1 MADEKKPETPPAV
14 VGGPGAEPE
23 PPQPKL
29 VTVKHGGR
37 ELQVSEDVAA
47 VWQER
52 EREYEQRMSK
62 QGAELGEYRKRWQQV
77 EPLLKQPETPK
88 EPDINTLWF
97 ENPQAAYQKIVTDV
111 ETKIEAKYRQDQA
124 FRSFW
129 DGFYRKHD
137 DLREDDWVAKT
148 VFQENFN
155 ELAELTPDKA
165 QEKLGE
171 LTREKI
177 LRVARKFK
185 TTDDNRTR
193 PTLLEPASGDRPP
206 RPTRNEEDEGPNSI
220 SELIQQRRA
229 ARRAAQAKGS

>member
-1 MADEKKPETPPAV
+1 MADDKKPEPTPPTV
-14 VGGPGAEPE
+14 VGGPGAEPD
-23 PPQPKL
+23 PQPKL
-29 VTVKHGGR
+29 VAVKYGGR
-37 ELQVSEDVAA
+37 ELQVPEDVAT

-124 FRSFW
+124 YRSFW

-137 DLREDDWVAKT
+137 DLREDDWVART
-148 VFQENFN
+148 VFQEHF
-155 ELAELTPDKA
+155 EDLAGLTPDNA

-177 LRVARKFK
+177 LKLTRKVK
-185 TTDDNRTR
+185 SSDDSRPR

-206 RPTRNEEDEGPNSI
+206 RVAREEDEGPNSI
-220 SELIQQRRA
+220 SELIAQRRA